1 MKKISPPSNS
11 VSILVLPPRGFAN
24 SLIDLQI
31 ADMCWKNSL
40 KVRFE
45 LDSPRVHMV
54 ERDTELEVAV
64 VHRLLSRSPHRLRHS
79 ALGIHRSRSVW
90 LAES

>member
-1 MKKISPPSNS
+1 MKKISPPSND

-31 ADMCWKNSL
+31 ADMCWKNSF
-40 KVRFE
+40 KVRPE
-45 LDSPRVHMV
+45 LESPRVHMV

-64 VHRLLSRSPHRLRHS
+64 AHRLLPRSPHRLHHS
-79 ALGIHRSRSVW
+79 ALGIDRSRSVW
-90 LAES
+90 LAEW